1 MRVLFAIYLDFS
13 ATLFRKLVFAIVL
26 VSGCKLLFPVF
37 SVELRRLL
45 CIVFVRAWNLGD
57 VSLKLLREL
66 TVDGDEGGV

>member
-1 MRVLFAIYLDFS
+1 M
-13 ATLFRKLVFAIVL
+13 L